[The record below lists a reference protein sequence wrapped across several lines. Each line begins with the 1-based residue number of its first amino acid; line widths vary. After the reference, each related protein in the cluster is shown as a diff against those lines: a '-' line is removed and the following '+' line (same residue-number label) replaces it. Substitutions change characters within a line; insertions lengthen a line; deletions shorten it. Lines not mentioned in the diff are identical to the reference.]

1 MTDSFN
7 GTIFID
13 FDGVVRHWTED
24 DIHACEADLKVPTGT
39 LFQTAFDQTR
49 LHPAITG
56 AVCHE
61 AWEAS
66 VKQCLADDFSN
77 MVAEGLIQA
86 WQKADYTI
94 DFDLLAD
101 IQALAPQAK
110 LVLATN
116 ATTKLA
122 DDLKQSNLMS
132 AFDVVVNSSDIAL
145 AKPERGFFEK
155 ALSMTD
161 STAETSVF
169 IDDNERNV
177 QTAANIGFSAVCY
190 QNKQQVLRFIENLL

>member
-13 FDGVVRHWTED
+13 FDGVVRHWAGD
-24 DIHACEADLKVPTGT
+24 DIHACEADLKVPMGT
-39 LFQTAFDQTR
+39 LFQAAFDRAR
-49 LHPAITG
+49 LYPAITG
-56 AVCHE
+56 VVCHKV
-61 AWEAS
+61 WEAS
-66 VKQCLADDFSN
+66 VKQCLADAFSKT
-77 MVAEGLIQA
+77 VAEGLMQA
-86 WQKADYTI
+86 WQEADYTI
-94 DFDLLAD
+94 DYDLLAG

-116 ATTKLA
+116 ATSKLA

-132 AFDVVVNSSDIAL
+132 VFDGVVNSSEIAL
-145 AKPERGFFEK
+145 AKPERDFFEK
-155 ALSMTD
+155 ALSMTH
-161 STAETSVF
+161 STADTSVF

-190 QNKQQVLRFIENLL
+190 QNKPQVLRFIENLL